1 MHEFSI
7 VSALLDMCEDNAR
20 KNDATKVTKVI
31 VKIGK
36 LSGVEPQLLRTA
48 FDTFKEKT
56 MCDGAEFILNI
67 QELVVKCLTCKEES
81 TLDQNVFLCPVCG
94 DEVKVIEGEDMYL
107 MLSLIHISE
116 PTRLRRSR

>member
-67 QELVVKCLTCKEES
+67 QELVVKCLTCNNES
-81 TLDQNVFLCPVCG
+81 TLDKNVFSCPLCG
-94 DEVKVIEGEDMYL
+94 GEVKVIDGEDMYL
-107 MLSLIHISE
+107 MSLE
-116 PTRLRRSR
+116 ME